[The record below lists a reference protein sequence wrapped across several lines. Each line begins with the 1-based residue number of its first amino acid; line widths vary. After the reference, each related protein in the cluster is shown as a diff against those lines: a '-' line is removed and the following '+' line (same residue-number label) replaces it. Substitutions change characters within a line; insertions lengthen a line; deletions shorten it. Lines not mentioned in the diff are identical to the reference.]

1 MRMEL
6 INFSFRPKLRRAA
19 NISYQEQQNEN
30 EESFNDENVVN
41 SNSTPI
47 PMSSIRPRSVV
58 SKVKDDQK
66 KWKRNVELQR
76 STVYDRHSM
85 LN

>member
-1 MRMEL
+1 MEL

-30 EESFNDENVVN
+30 EESFNDENVV
-41 SNSTPI
+41 SANSTPI